1 MSPHEHAAGSG
12 FTITALELSAAAAAA
27 MGFETTS
34 HAALE
39 RKPSYNW
46 LESLPP
52 FYCINVYML
61 DLFSSGLVTFRN
73 AGNGDI
79 TADPATHEC

>member
-27 MGFETTS
+27 AMGFETIP

-52 FYCINVYML
+52 FYCINV
-61 DLFSSGLVTFRN
+61 
-73 AGNGDI
+73 
-79 TADPATHEC
+79 

>member
-1 MSPHEHAAGSG
+1 MSPHDHAAGFG

-27 MGFETTS
+27 AMGFETTPRDG
-34 HAALE
+34 LE

-52 FYCINVYML
+52 YYCINVYML

-79 TADPATHEC
+79 T